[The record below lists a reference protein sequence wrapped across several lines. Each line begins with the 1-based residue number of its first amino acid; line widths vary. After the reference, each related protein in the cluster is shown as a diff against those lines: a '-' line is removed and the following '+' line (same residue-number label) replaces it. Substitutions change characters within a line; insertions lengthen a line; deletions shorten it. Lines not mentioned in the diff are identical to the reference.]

1 MRVICLRHSWSFWFL
16 WNLKSWPGF
25 SSPIFKFQCLSDIQ
39 KKICFRGHVCIY
51 LQRRSRKLRL
61 CNMKCIVPSS
71 KPTDNLL
78 MVAGAR
84 INPKWLDFLPA
95 PAASQY
101 IRSNFHQEI
110 WNLGSLKYQR
120 KQETKLKYPQ
130 PFNRINRILGNWTI
144 STDGA
149 FRRLMT

>member
-1 MRVICLRHSWSFWFL
+1 MFAHLL
-16 WNLKSWPGF
+16 
-25 SSPIFKFQCLSDIQ
+25 
-39 KKICFRGHVCIY
+39 
-51 LQRRSRKLRL
+51 RRSRKLRL
-61 CNMKCIVPSS
+61 CNMKCIVPGS

-120 KQETKLKYPQ
+120 KKNENMKEQIYQTLGFWDIRLLALTVLSDDQWPMMTIHPTIQSTCRSFCSEWTKKVSGCPKKTSNEL
-130 PFNRINRILGNWTI
+130 RWT
-144 STDGA
+144 D
-149 FRRLMT
+149 MN

>member
-1 MRVICLRHSWSFWFL
+1 MLKVCEGYLFTSFVILFARFL

-25 SSPIFKFQCLSDIQ
+25 SSLIFKFQCLSDIQ
-39 KKICFRGHVCIY
+39 KKYVFEVMFAY
-51 LQRRSRKLRL
+51 LPRRSRKLRL
-61 CNMKCIVPSS
+61 CNMKCIVPGS

-120 KQETKLKYPQ
+120 KQKTKWKYEKL
-130 PFNRINRILGNWTI
+130 FSSN
-144 STDGA
+144 
-149 FRRLMT
+149 F

>member
-1 MRVICLRHSWSFWFL
+1 MWGLFVYVIRDPFCKIFMESKKLTR
-16 WNLKSWPGF
+16 
-25 SSPIFKFQCLSDIQ
+25 IFKSYFQISMPLWHSE
-39 KKICFRGHVCIY
+39 KICFRGHVCIY

-120 KQETKLKYPQ
+120 KQKTKWKYEKL
-130 PFNRINRILGNWTI
+130 FSSNIEL
-144 STDGA
+144 D
-149 FRRLMT
+149 